1 MIPLLLASPLMR
13 RIGLAVA
20 IVLAAA
26 WFIAHEKTKAFE
38 AGQAQGITKGWKQAE
53 EQNQMTWDAEAA
65 KLQEDAN
72 RLSEIDKDLQL
83 QRGELERGRRSMN
96 ATLNEALSTIT
107 VKNQQERMN
116 VSTLNSPELV
126 PTILSTLDE
135 LDSID
140 RERSAKPAGPIARR

>member
-26 WFIAHEKTKAFE
+26 WFVRHETTKAFE

-53 EQNQMTWDAEAA
+53 EQNQKTWDAEAA

-72 RLSEIDKDLQL
+72 RLSEIDKDLRL
-83 QRGELERGRRSMN
+83 QRAELERGRRSMN
-96 ATLNEALSTIT
+96 ATLNQALSTIT
-107 VKNQQERMN
+107 VKNQEERMN

-126 PTILSTLDE
+126 PTILSTLQE
-135 LDSID
+135 LDSIQ
-140 RERSAKPAGPIARR
+140 RERDARPAGPIARR